1 MSKGTDASIIELA
14 VFHTGKALQV
24 MSARRLGG
32 AADVESITHGKEV
45 LTRLGAELRRHAQT
59 EHYSNMAEA
68 ARRRDDTPGL
78 GTLPQERPDLL
89 AARDSVPYIAYGQ
102 EGQ

>member
-32 AADVESITHGKEV
+32 AADVESITHGREV
-45 LTRLGAELRRHAQT
+45 LTRLSTELRKQAQA
-59 EHYSNMAEA
+59 EHYSNQAEA
-68 ARRRDDTPGL
+68 ARRRDDAPSG
-78 GTLPQERPDLL
+78 PRPDLL
-89 AARDSVPYIAYGQ
+89 DKPSARDSVPYIAYGQ